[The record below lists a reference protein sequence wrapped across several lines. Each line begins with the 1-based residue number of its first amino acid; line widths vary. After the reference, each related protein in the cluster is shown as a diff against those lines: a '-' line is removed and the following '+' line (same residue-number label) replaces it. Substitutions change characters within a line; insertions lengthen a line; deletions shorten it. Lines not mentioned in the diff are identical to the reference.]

1 MGGKTIGIFLYYFI
15 TAPFNEA
22 PLIPNYKNRYENI
35 LSMNLNSDLNFQ
47 NISGNLQKNKVLF
60 FRSGI
65 IQQLLTEFNFYE
77 IKKWINKIESYYIN

>member
-35 LSMNLNSDLNFQ
+35 LSMNLNDSDLNFQ
-47 NISGNLQKNKVLF
+47 NISGNLQKKQSAF
-60 FRSGI
+60 FQVRNNSTI
-65 IQQLLTEFNFYE
+65 IN
-77 IKKWINKIESYYIN
+77 